1 MVGESLPGCCPSPH
15 PRRWRHSPATKSPI
29 VSAQCE
35 AGGGDKMLARQRM
48 QGRVD
53 SRVLL
58 LDAWSGSRRVY
69 AGVTAS
75 VLGASRRSVSAAS
88 NDWTDPSTRRSVR
101 ACGDK
106 RARARTLGCACFRSV
121 AYLLLRRSPRPWL
134 VGTPVSPAWNG
145 ATSERP
151 VSVVG
156 GPPDAR
162 GVGRVGRRATAAF
175 VYQSGPGGSY
185 ASLRSAV
192 TPWTA
197 ARRWA
202 GIYPRECGSIVTTTH
217 RRARCLSAIS
227 TG

>member
-1 MVGESLPGCCPSPH
+1 MRTSFVRYVSPTPRHTSFRKERAIVGAARGRSSSAIPDLELIHPG
-15 PRRWRHSPATKSPI
+15 
-29 VSAQCE
+29 VSDLNRETPFANSTRILSVVVAHLHC
-35 AGGGDKMLARQRM
+35 AD
-48 QGRVD
+48 GREGHTVW
-53 SRVLL
+53 
-58 LDAWSGSRRVY
+58 A
-69 AGVTAS
+69 AS
-75 VLGASRRSVSAAS
+75 V
-88 NDWTDPSTRRSVR
+88 TRRL
-101 ACGDK
+101 AAGDK
-106 RARARTLGCACFRSV
+106 RERARRLGRACVRSV
-121 AYLLLRRSPRPWL
+121 ACLLLRRSPRPWL
-134 VGTPVSPAWNG
+134 VETPVSPAWNG

-185 ASLRSAV
+185 ALLRSAV

-202 GIYPRECGSIVTTTH
+202 GRYPRECASIVTTTH